1 MLLQTITINE
11 RTFPSYRR
19 RADWIQKYI
28 FPGSE
33 LASGSEILRSLAR
46 VTTLSLHYAEDI
58 GTHYARTLA
67 SWRDRFHHA
76 LPEVRALGFDERFIR
91 MWDYYLAY
99 CEAAFLERHIG
110 DIQLLKWPPLS
121 RPFWASNKLMIVGS
135 HRLVL
140 GRPLSSRP
148 CHSGP

>member
-110 DIQLLKWPPLS
+110 DIQLLLTKSTNRNTLFNEPWDY
-121 RPFWASNKLMIVGS
+121 
-135 HRLVL
+135 
-140 GRPLSSRP
+140 SSVAN
-148 CHSGP
+148 SSVALQN

>member
-19 RADWIQKYI
+19 RADWIQKFI

-110 DIQLLKWPPLS
+110 DIQLLLTKSTNRNTLFNEPWDY
-121 RPFWASNKLMIVGS
+121 
-135 HRLVL
+135 
-140 GRPLSSRP
+140 SSVAN
-148 CHSGP
+148 SSVALQN